1 MLKRY
6 IFSLLTVILLATAG
20 LHAQE
25 VQPTD
30 SLATER
36 DSVRISLLTCGPG
49 DEVYSLFGHT
59 AIRYEEPES
68 GIDVVFN
75 YGVFSFS
82 TPNFALRFALG
93 QTDYELGVT
102 TYANFEAE
110 YSYFNREVWQQVLNL
125 TPDEKARFAEL
136 IRENMQHENRIYR
149 YNFFYDNCATR
160 PRDKI
165 EQAVNAQI
173 TYGKLLGEGETI
185 TFREMIHKY
194 TAGHPWSRFGI
205 DMALG
210 SKADRKMTEREMTF
224 IPFYLEKA
232 VSGATISDGRN
243 LVSQRVKTL
252 NNTKE
257 KPGRD
262 IWNTLTP
269 LRMSLLLFILT
280 AAATLLGIKRG
291 LSLWGIDL
299 LLFTAAG
306 LAGCIL
312 LFLATMSEH
321 PAVSP
326 NYLLFV
332 FHPLHLI
339 FLPAMIFSEIKH
351 RTSLYHAFNIAILTL
366 FIVLYPVIPQRFD
379 LAVVPLAL
387 CLWIRSLSNLTLTH
401 KRTE

>member
-6 IFSLLTVILLATAG
+6 IFSLLTVLLMATGVA
-20 LHAQE
+20 LAQGE
-25 VQPTD
+25 QAAD
-30 SLATER
+30 SVADRR

-49 DEVYSLFGHT
+49 DEVYSLFGHS
-59 AIRYEEPES
+59 AVRYEEPEN

-93 QTDYELGVT
+93 QTDYELGMT

-110 YSYFNREVWQQVLNL
+110 YSYYNREVWQQELNL
-125 TPDEKARFAEL
+125 TAEEKEKFAEL

-165 EQAVNAQI
+165 EQAVNGKI
-173 TYGKLLGEGETI
+173 TYGKLLAEGETI

-194 TAGHPWSRFGI
+194 TVGHPWSRFGI

-210 SKADRKMTEREMTF
+210 SKADKEMTEREMTF

-243 LVSQRVKTL
+243 LVNRRVKTL
-252 NNTKE
+252 NNAVVTKDS
-257 KPGRD
+257 D
-262 IWNTLTP
+262 IWDTLTP
-269 LRMSLLLFILT
+269 LRSALLLMIVV
-280 AAATLLGIKRG
+280 AAATIFGIKKR

-306 LAGCIL
+306 VAGCVL
-312 LFLATMSEH
+312 FFLATLSEH

-332 FHPLHLI
+332 FHPLHLL
-339 FLPAMIFSEIKH
+339 FLPAMIHSEIKH
-351 RTSLYHAFNIAILTL
+351 RMSRYHIFNIVVLTL

-401 KRTE
+401 KKN